1 MQEAEMKAG
10 EIMTRGA
17 ARVRAT
23 TSVSDAIALM
33 IRNNISGLPVVN
45 DDARLIGIVTEGD
58 FLRRAEIGTERQR
71 PRWLEFLLS
80 PGRLAGEYVATH
92 GRKVGEV
99 MTRDVV
105 AVTEDTPIDELVR
118 LMEHHRIKRLP
129 VVDADRRVIGI
140 VSRANLLRAV
150 LSTFR
155 PGTVL
160 STDSEVKAKIIT
172 AMENLNW
179 MPRAS
184 VSVDVVEGVVTF
196 SGAVSDPRAAEALR
210 VLAENTPGVDGIR
223 SEIVFVD
230 PLSGAVFE
238 AAD

>member
-1 MQEAEMKAG
+1 MKAG
-10 EIMTRGA
+10 EIMTRGV
-17 ARVRAT
+17 ARVRT
-23 TSVSDAIALM
+23 TASVSDAIALM

-45 DDARLIGIVTEGD
+45 DDARLVGIVTEGD

-99 MTRDVV
+99 MTREVV
-105 AVTEDTPIDELVR
+105 TATEDTPLDELVR
-118 LMEHHRIKRLP
+118 LMEQHRVKRLP
-129 VVDADRRVIGI
+129 VVDKDGRILGI

-150 LSTFR
+150 LGTFR
-155 PGTVL
+155 SGTVV
-160 STDSEVKAKIIT
+160 STDSEIKAKIT
-172 AMENLNW
+172 AAIEELNW

-184 VSVDVVEGVVTF
+184 ISVDVVEGVVTF
-196 SGAVSDPRAAEALR
+196 SGAVSDPRAADALR
-210 VLAENTPGVDGIR
+210 VLAENTPGVEAVR

>member
-1 MQEAEMKAG
+1 MKVG
-10 EIMTRGA
+10 EIMTRGVG
-17 ARVRAT
+17 RVRPT
-23 TSVSDAIALM
+23 TPVSDAIALM
-33 IRNNISGLPVVN
+33 VQNNISGLPVVN

-92 GRKVGEV
+92 GRTVGDV
-99 MTRDVV
+99 MTRDLV
-105 AVTEDTPIDELVR
+105 AVKEDTPIDELVR

-140 VSRANLLRAV
+140 VSRANVLRAV

-155 PGTVL
+155 PGTVV
-160 STDSEVKAKIIT
+160 STDSEVKAKIIA
-172 AMENLNW
+172 AMEKLEW

-210 VLAENTPGVDGIR
+210 VLAENTPGVEAVR
-223 SEIVFVD
+223 SDIVFVD